1 MCPRVP
7 QEMRLCEISH
17 CLDAGCGM
25 TSESGCVPP
34 PILGPSLFPRS
45 GILGYQGNE
54 PLWFNLALVIKCY
67 GGTSTGVG
75 KKKKKK
81 RYCLVFKRVVGT
93 SYFFRICGM

>member
-1 MCPRVP
+1 MPAGPTGDASLRNQSLPGHGLWHDKRERVCPP
-7 QEMRLCEISH
+7 
-17 CLDAGCGM
+17 
-25 TSESGCVPP
+25 T

-81 RYCLVFKRVVGT
+81 KILPCFQT
-93 SYFFRICGM
+93 CSWH